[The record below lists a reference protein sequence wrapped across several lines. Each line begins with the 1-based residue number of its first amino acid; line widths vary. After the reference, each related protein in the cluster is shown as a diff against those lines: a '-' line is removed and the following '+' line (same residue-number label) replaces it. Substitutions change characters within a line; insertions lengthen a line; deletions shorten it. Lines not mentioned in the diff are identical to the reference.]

1 VAHKNVLLVDDD
13 RSIRQLLR
21 IALSMDLEGVE
32 VREAEDGLDAV
43 RVCLDFRPDVIV
55 MDYWMPRM
63 NGDEA
68 AERIRVIWPD
78 ARIAVFSGVIE
89 EKPDWAD
96 ACFVKG
102 RAADILDLIELAR
115 TA

>member
-1 VAHKNVLLVDDD
+1 
-13 RSIRQLLR
+13 
-21 IALSMDLEGVE
+21 
-32 VREAEDGLDAV
+32 
-43 RVCLDFRPDVIV
+43 
-55 MDYWMPRM
+55 M

-78 ARIAVFSGVIE
+78 TRIAVFSGVIE